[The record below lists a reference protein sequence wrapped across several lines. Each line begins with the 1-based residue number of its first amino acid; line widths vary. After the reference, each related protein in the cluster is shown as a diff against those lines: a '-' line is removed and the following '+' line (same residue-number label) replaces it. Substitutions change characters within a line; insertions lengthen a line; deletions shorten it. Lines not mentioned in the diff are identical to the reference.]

1 MVATIRCHSPTSG
14 FWREC
19 RFERVKLNVL
29 IAWALL
35 GSLKT
40 SRASAFWIIYRGLMA
55 HDGSP
60 AKGSL
65 QWSSLGWRHEVVQH
79 APLESDWSSWWRAMQ
94 TCDCAA
100 VVVELVVKDYP
111 KIYAR
116 SWCFCLYGEIEIGW
130 EDGRSLSLLG
140 WAAGVMLS
148 PMLRCLLGSYRGI
161 F

>member
-94 TCDCAA
+94 TCVIVLLLLLSWSSKITPRFMPDLDVFVCMVKLRLAGKMEDLCLCS
-100 VVVELVVKDYP
+100 VELQVL
-111 KIYAR
+111 
-116 SWCFCLYGEIEIGW
+116 CFHPC
-130 EDGRSLSLLG
+130 
-140 WAAGVMLS
+140 
-148 PMLRCLLGSYRGI
+148 
-161 F
+161 